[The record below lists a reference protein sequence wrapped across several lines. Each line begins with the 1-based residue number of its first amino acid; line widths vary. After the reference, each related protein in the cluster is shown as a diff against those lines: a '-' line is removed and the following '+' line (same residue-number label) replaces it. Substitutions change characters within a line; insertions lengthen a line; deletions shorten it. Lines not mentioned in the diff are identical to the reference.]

1 MKEVRGG
8 TVKGVEEDGGK
19 VRRGEAKKMFFK
31 KKRWRWIAE
40 QANERQAGSM

>member
-19 VRRGEAKKMFFK
+19 VRRGEVKKMFLK
-31 KKRWRWIAE
+31 KKD
-40 QANERQAGSM
+40 GDG